1 MLATQGWIF
10 PGYFLIKIEENE
22 NQKKSL
28 AILI

>member
-1 MLATQGWIF
+1 MLATRGWIF
-10 PGYFLIKIEENE
+10 PGYFHRKIEENE